1 MIKQFHRRFSL
12 SFFEMFYILVFKFC
26 MKHLIITSLLVCL
39 HYLLIAQNKEP
50 KIVGY
55 FDAAWLKVTDKEEA
69 VYYRTTE
76 KMGGGKY
83 LVKDYY
89 MSGQLQMNPV
99 ICTDYYPRIRW
110 EGVTKLYHEN
120 GKVKE
125 EGLFKNELR
134 MGLHTF
140 WHTNGAPH
148 KIVWYEEN
156 KPKKYMQY
164 RSETGDELLTA
175 GGNATIQ
182 EQGGGTDYYIQLIDS
197 VHIASFIMDSTPSD
211 TIYLMVEKEPQ
222 YAGGLEMMYKK
233 IAANLKY
240 PAVARRQNIEGIVYI
255 SFIVD
260 EKGKAIDHQVIR
272 GISKE
277 CDEGALRVTTLL
289 TNWSPG
295 MNRGKLVKVKFIL
308 PIVYDLR

>member
-1 MIKQFHRRFSL
+1 
-12 SFFEMFYILVFKFC
+12 
-26 MKHLIITSLLVCL
+26 
-39 HYLLIAQNKEP
+39 
-50 KIVGY
+50 
-55 FDAAWLKVTDKEEA
+55 
-69 VYYRTTE
+69 
-76 KMGGGKY
+76 
-83 LVKDYY
+83 
-89 MSGQLQMNPV
+89 
-99 ICTDYYPRIRW
+99 
-110 EGVTKLYHEN
+110 
-120 GKVKE
+120 
-125 EGLFKNELR
+125 
-134 MGLHTF
+134 
-140 WHTNGAPH
+140 
-148 KIVWYEEN
+148 
-156 KPKKYMQY
+156 MQY